1 MRFKKHRMFRLTLL
15 DVYLKDN
22 GIKIDIL
29 INGIKNQIIQYT
41 PEDIVFNDSLLMEFS
56 PCDVRAIT
64 YLSFYKCINVAHE
77 YSILIQRQ
85 QIKNGKTF
93 FLFLDRFTSD
103 NFEMGAIEAYQDY
116 ELLNKVNKMDMI
128 NIVSTAVQE
137 QSMQD
142 FNNMS

>member
-1 MRFKKHRMFRLTLL
+1 MQFKKHRMFRLALL

-22 GIKIDIL
+22 GIKVDIL

-64 YLSFYKCINVAHE
+64 YLSFYKCINPIHQ
-77 YSILIQRQ
+77 SPILIQRQ
-85 QIKNGKTF
+85 QIKNGKTVF
-93 FLFLDRFTSD
+93 SFLNRFTLDS
-103 NFEMGAIEAYQDY
+103 FEMGSIEAYQDY
-116 ELLNKVNKMDMI
+116 ELLNQVNKTDMI